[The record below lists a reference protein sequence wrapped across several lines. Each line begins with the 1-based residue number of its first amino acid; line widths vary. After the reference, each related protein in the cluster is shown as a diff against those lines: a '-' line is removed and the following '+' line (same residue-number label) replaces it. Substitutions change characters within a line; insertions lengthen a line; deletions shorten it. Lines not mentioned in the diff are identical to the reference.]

1 MEPRAQATCWTEV
14 KHKVKTL
21 NPGFY
26 EHLEAVSP
34 SDDLRLLIVKYPYGF
49 QMSDDQGFYLPKGYE
64 DYIGGAGLGKSAP
77 LTFVLDKEIE
87 YYYDTNHNHV
97 PWKICSPGDFFPDT
111 VNSDQED
118 DLRYKPNSIFSAV
131 SGVKDITLLSLHSN
145 TNDYYNLR
153 RKYDIS
159 ANFSP
164 TNPQQH
170 FDIFKRVI
178 EKEKIQWHSTV
189 LIFAKEWKHEMAN
202 NKKFWPFQRFM
213 FEHSIKS
220 TQRYR
225 SAIFLDQ
232 TIHDITRSMNF
243 KFKPYAHEVIKQLL
257 LIASGAF
264 PGFRPTSNNNSFP
277 VKELSEAL
285 KNSSRE
291 LLSYPIFMQAAMMKK
306 ENCHQYI
313 YNSITYN
320 TMTMHTQKLNPNA
333 YLNEIMAHLNDYLLH
348 FSDHLL
354 TRDTVYAQ
362 LHNALEVVPCSTR
375 GSTAHGIKKCSEMY
389 DMDKDFWY
397 PRDTLKYNARYGAP
411 INAQFCKGFVGVR
424 WKNGFEQ

>member
-1 MEPRAQATCWTEV
+1 MQPRAQPTCWSEI
-14 KHKVKTL
+14 KHKVKIL
-21 NPGFY
+21 NPDFY
-26 EHLEAVSP
+26 EQLEAASP
-34 SDDLRLLIVKYPYGF
+34 SDELRLLIVKYPYGF

-64 DYIGGAGLGKSAP
+64 DYMDGAGLGKNTP

-87 YYYDTNHNHV
+87 YYYDTTHNHV

-111 VNSDQED
+111 VNVDQED

-153 RKYDIS
+153 RKYEIP

-164 TNPQQH
+164 ANPQQH
-170 FDIFKRVI
+170 FDIFKHVI
-178 EKEKIQWHSTV
+178 EKEKIEWHSTV
-189 LIFAKEWKHEMAN
+189 LIFAKEWKHVMAN
-202 NKKFWPFQRFM
+202 NKNFWPFQRFM

-232 TIHDITRSMNF
+232 TIHDITRSMDF

-257 LIASGAF
+257 LIASGAL
-264 PGFRPTSNNNSFP
+264 PGFRPSSNNNGFP
-277 VKELSEAL
+277 MKELSEVL

-291 LLSYPIFMQAAMMKK
+291 LLSYPIFMQAGMMTK

-320 TMTMHTQKLNPNA
+320 TMAMHTQKLNPNA

-362 LHNALEVVPCSTR
+362 LHDALEVVPCSTR
-375 GSTAHGIKKCSEMY
+375 GSRIHGIKKCIEMY
-389 DMDKDFWY
+389 DRDKNFWY
-397 PRDTLKYNARYGAP
+397 PRDVLNYNARYGAP
-411 INAQFCKGFVGVR
+411 INAQFCKGFLGMR
-424 WKNGFEQ
+424 WKDGFGQ